1 MGNFAG
7 SFLPNKQPVFVVVM
21 WAIVLPPAILDK
33 RSLPRWLIDGEGDQ
47 LRSEPQVSCRLRW
60 HKYSTANFPCQ
71 GRFAPRLRARWLLS
85 ANRKPL
91 AQAPNLGANKIIE
104 QSLSFPRLTSG
115 QFSSQR
121 KFHSLGQCG
130 T

>member
-1 MGNFAG
+1 MESGARLPDRDVHRGKGTIKQARGRPLAGVSSTGGEFRMGNFAG

-71 GRFAPRLRARWLLS
+71 GRFAPR
-85 ANRKPL
+85 
-91 AQAPNLGANKIIE
+91 I
-104 QSLSFPRLTSG
+104 PRG
-115 QFSSQR
+115 
-121 KFHSLGQCG
+121 GC
-130 T
+130 